1 MKNMNRENIKEVM
14 NNLIRNIRNG
24 IEHIPK
30 KVKIISVVIVI
41 LILVC
46 CLIFVWIM
54 ESQKQKYVEYNGE
67 NLKESKYPG
76 YKELIDKL
84 QEEHPN

>member
-54 ESQKQKYVEYNGE
+54 ESQKQKYVESVSYTHLDVYKRQQVE
-67 NLKESKYPG
+67 NY
-76 YKELIDKL
+76 D
-84 QEEHPN
+84 